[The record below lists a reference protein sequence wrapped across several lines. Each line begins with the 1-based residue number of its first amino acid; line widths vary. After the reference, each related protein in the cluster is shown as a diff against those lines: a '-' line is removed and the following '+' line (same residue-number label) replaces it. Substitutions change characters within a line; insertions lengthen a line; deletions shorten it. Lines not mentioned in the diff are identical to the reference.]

1 MNMSGTQVF
10 ICRADTDGGVTDYV
24 TLIPPETF
32 FARGLCPEAV
42 VGVVSRPVESIERI
56 TTDVFS
62 RNRVFVDFMH
72 DVIARNAPDDPS
84 FQAAA
89 RRQQDGYIYI
99 IDQRTPDP
107 AGTVPPEDIVGAF
120 KIVNGLADRES
131 YWRNPKHV
139 ILSSSNGFFN
149 LGPNLQKGL
158 LEELAACCTEH

>member
-1 MNMSGTQVF
+1 MSTTEVF
-10 ICRADTDGGVTDYV
+10 ICRAEVDGGVTDYV
-24 TLIPPETF
+24 TLLPPELF

-42 VGVVSRPVESIERI
+42 VGVVSRPFDSIERI
-56 TTDVFS
+56 TPDVFS

-89 RRQQDGYIYI
+89 HRQHDGYIYI
-99 IDQRTPDP
+99 IDQRTPQP

-120 KIVNGLADRES
+120 KVVNGVADRES

-149 LGPNLQKGL
+149 LGPHLQQTL
-158 LEELAACCTEH
+158 LEELTACYTQH

>member
-1 MNMSGTQVF
+1 MSGTEVF
-10 ICRADTDGGVTDYV
+10 ICRADIDGGVTDYV
-24 TLIPPETF
+24 TLLPPETF

-42 VGVVSRPVESIERI
+42 VGVVSRPFESIERI
-56 TTDVFS
+56 TPDVFS

-89 RRQQDGYIYI
+89 RRQGDGYIYI

-107 AGTVPPEDIVGAF
+107 AGTVPPEDIIGAF
-120 KIVNGLADRES
+120 KVIGGAADPAS
-131 YWRNPKHV
+131 YWQNPNHV

-149 LGPNLQKGL
+149 LGPNLQNAL
-158 LEELAACCTEH
+158 LEELTACYTQH